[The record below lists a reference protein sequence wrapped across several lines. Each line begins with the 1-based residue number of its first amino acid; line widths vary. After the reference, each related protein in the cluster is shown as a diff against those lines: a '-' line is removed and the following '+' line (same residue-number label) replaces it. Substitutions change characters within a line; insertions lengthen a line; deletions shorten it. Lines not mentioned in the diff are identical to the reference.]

1 MRKDNN
7 QDAFNEDQQEWV
19 DERKTLAKEVYHYSK
34 TLDIKSKL
42 MVFSFTT
49 TMKSDVLKSVEDVK
63 NWFNER
69 DFEQEKL
76 YTSLKKI
83 RYSVKDLHRIMS
95 HFESSE
101 KKSYKDVE
109 NMQKSATDIES
120 LISSYKQ
127 EGGQCFEV
135 QNKQTEELDG
145 FVTHIATKIENG
157 EYNTKILG
165 SQRDIASND
174 QENVNQNV
182 NSKLPPKMPP
192 KAPTGLK
199 PTNNNPIKIDYVED
213 LYEDIGEDGR
223 EYKFVLKKIEGLGE
237 NLNKINDLIEENGGV
252 DCGWKKDDVKVFTKF
267 KARHQSNLDSKE
279 FQEELKIHLPLNTE
293 QELIDYIEKHKKYLY
308 LDEKKK
314 EIFQIN
320 NDLKDQKKKRE
331 LSWLTKKDELK
342 FDKESKLREFRMQ
355 ENTQK
360 KEMVRKW
367 KQQREISSV
376 ISKDKTQEMKEHMLK
391 QKDADYQ
398 KVREQQKKAVEE
410 FKEMKEVK
418 RMREEQRKEIVQRQH
433 SKTRYVSSEQRERI
447 KMKEDNLLQKKR
459 QLVSQKQDRMKEKEH
474 REQVL
479 KAKTSRRYSGVSSK
493 QDHETVGVLGKQR
506 DKFDPIKDKGKWGDN
521 MAGDMVRNA
530 GRAIPTWRQGT

>member
-1 MRKDNN
+1 
-7 QDAFNEDQQEWV
+7 
-19 DERKTLAKEVYHYSK
+19 
-34 TLDIKSKL
+34 
-42 MVFSFTT
+42 
-49 TMKSDVLKSVEDVK
+49 
-63 NWFNER
+63 
-69 DFEQEKL
+69 
-76 YTSLKKI
+76 
-83 RYSVKDLHRIMS
+83 MS

-279 FQEELKIHLPLNTE
+279 F
-293 QELIDYIEKHKKYLY
+293 
-308 LDEKKK
+308 
-314 EIFQIN
+314 
-320 NDLKDQKKKRE
+320 
-331 LSWLTKKDELK
+331 
-342 FDKESKLREFRMQ
+342 
-355 ENTQK
+355 
-360 KEMVRKW
+360 
-367 KQQREISSV
+367 
-376 ISKDKTQEMKEHMLK
+376 
-391 QKDADYQ
+391 
-398 KVREQQKKAVEE
+398 
-410 FKEMKEVK
+410 
-418 RMREEQRKEIVQRQH
+418 
-433 SKTRYVSSEQRERI
+433 
-447 KMKEDNLLQKKR
+447 
-459 QLVSQKQDRMKEKEH
+459 
-474 REQVL
+474 
-479 KAKTSRRYSGVSSK
+479 
-493 QDHETVGVLGKQR
+493 
-506 DKFDPIKDKGKWGDN
+506 
-521 MAGDMVRNA
+521 
-530 GRAIPTWRQGT
+530 